1 MKKKVPGSISNPE
14 RNERRALRLT
24 AETIRVID
32 PEAMAGVISGCDTG
46 SYTTEVPPV
55 SKSTC

>member
-1 MKKKVPGSISNPE
+1 MKKKAPGSISNPG
-14 RNERRALRLT
+14 RNARRALRLT

-46 SYTTEVPPV
+46 SYTTEAPAATR
-55 SKSTC
+55 TC